1 MIPCAPG
8 ELLEKIL
15 RHIGLVKLDH
25 LEVYTGVRMMAPEVI
40 MLVSSITIYI
50 LCSKVTKERRPSHL
64 SDVSTPSTAAILP
77 QVSSSLV
84 HKKHLGFLVSLGKYL
99 TVVSLCVA
107 GAIRPSIPGAV
118 YFLVFLGAMTW
129 WACYKELGRAFAVV
143 LRCTL
148 GVVTLHILALF
159 AVQVQWVQESL
170 PSGDCNY
177 CRYLGLTVLVTRNC
191 TNPVEEHF
199 AEADWD
205 SYVNPVFLLWLF
217 YILVI
222 ESRLLLRPRTAANLI
237 NNTGCSALEVTN
249 PGSLTLYRPP
259 SQAGFTRRTASTGL
273 CPDRSLF
280 VCPSAGWRAA
290 LLRDGALPPDVCAYV
305 PSLQGLLFNFESDSV
320 ATPARAGPSFGR
332 DLRSPHLGSWHEL
345 SALLNVLSGGPWCN
359 SVMAVAVLSF
369 QAVVISVS
377 SLFLVLHSAWHAHAD
392 YRDEVGPHCLD
403 ENTRLIRAM
412 SPQQSKYTTGDPS
425 RSPSSIHQDA
435 HGSVTIT
442 DGYEDVI
449 QLHALG
455 TQGDGLPPTGLCD
468 KLLDCVLA
476 LFQFISRSSY
486 VATSITMMAWSITY
500 HSWLTFV
507 LLLWAS
513 VLWIVPNQRR
523 SMLRCSPFLVFYS
536 LFLLLSQY
544 IYSMDLTE
552 AELPQKVE
560 GFNLKQIGFVKAL
573 YLPIR
578 PILVKSLYTIM
589 FWTTLRQFMQERFE
603 QRSSSTLEDMVAP
616 LQITVGT
623 ATRGFSMSSE
633 PQPSPFMTK
642 LGACLQA
649 FFTKFWIWVVA
660 IMLFGISF
668 VGTRMTVLRII
679 YMALFLVF
687 ILTFQVSYQ
696 FWRKMMYAFW
706 LTVILYSMSIL
717 VLIYTYQF
725 DNFPEYWEV
734 YLGVPKNILA
744 SEDIELLAWCHKLPL
759 VVCSQQ
765 DLGLETYQTGDL
777 FVRLL
782 SPAFF
787 LVITVIQ
794 LHYYHK
800 DFLAISDIKS
810 RSMSA
815 GRASQGSN
823 NYKSEGSAGPQG
835 AEPDDPTDVPVNIL
849 PSLRTLKHV
858 TKAELV
864 QLMAELKSRLKA
876 VIELFWCF
884 LELHL
889 IKIMML
895 SVILMCVYDVC
906 ALHLLLVV
914 LVVAAMSF
922 GRNVLMVVTHIVSV
936 LISLLLLTNMIY
948 QIDFFKHDEYNVN
961 CTDTHLVPSPPEER
975 PLNDADWV
983 GLQKTSKIRTL
994 PDLLKGYIGLI
1005 VLATILAV
1013 VDIRQMYRRHM
1024 DGACLMRPTVIF
1036 PQIQRVHTDD
1046 NIKSCLMFLFNY
1058 GFYKFG
1064 VEVSLVMTVI
1074 LIGSRMDVYAVLY
1087 GLWLC
1092 ILFALKRETIARV
1105 WGFFQLFIIIVIPI
1119 QYAMAVGLPPGLCIE
1134 YPWYETD
1141 LLRRLQEWMYL
1152 PDPLHSP
1159 PSYKLLC
1166 YKGWTMPCPREP
1178 QVEHPLEDD
1187 TQAPT
1192 SQEVQAAS
1200 NPPVFVPGDF
1210 ILLAFVCRQSVVFR
1224 IERRYSNS
1232 QDYPGGSN
1240 RDITKECEE
1249 PGFINP
1255 VPDFITFTRS
1265 WLDVVKRVVFQVS
1278 LWVTLGLVFL
1288 AGTNRV
1294 NVFSLGYL
1302 VGTFVFLWQGEE
1314 MYLIPVQVIVR
1325 RWNVLLGYNVGVIML
1340 KTALQIVGCVFI
1352 KEAQTHACWV
1362 VQLLGI
1368 GCIKKFGDITAKL
1381 GIADIIMSVLH
1392 NLEVEECEMLPR
1404 HVPAPTECN
1413 IPRDHVGLAWDGV
1426 CFAALILMR
1435 RLFRSYYFIRLV
1447 DETKAMTVLASRGA
1461 ELIEELRLSRIM
1473 EQQEQERQ
1481 ILEKIK
1487 MKMERIKATQQKIQG
1502 ALFKEPDNHFVGKCH
1517 SCTNPVS
1524 CGPAPLAGS
1533 PSLTSPTGFHTP
1545 VDEEEEEE
1553 ACSELPPL
1561 TPRAGS
1567 LLAPTPSSALMT
1579 VSLDGYLEPHRLS
1592 FGSPPNSELLPRA
1605 PSPPDD
1611 SFPVF
1616 SPPPYGAVMGH
1627 GAGAARRRSSGIG
1640 PPWLPCLA
1648 TPRASLCLSSPNSH
1662 HTCNVLSL

>member
-1 MIPCAPG
+1 MNPFKYILIDVKDISFYGAVLRQNLFSFVYLLLLLCVPLVKTPTMKTMAGATGRFLMVVMVISVLTTVAQISFQIVLFSMPPYGHFLDNC

-118 YFLVFLGAMTW
+118 ILSGVPGSHDVVGVLQGTGACICSGVALHARCGDTAHSSTVCCAGAMG
-129 WACYKELGRAFAVV
+129 A
-143 LRCTL
+143 
-148 GVVTLHILALF
+148 GVTAIRRLQLLQVT
-159 AVQVQWVQESL
+159 
-170 PSGDCNY
+170 
-177 CRYLGLTVLVTRNC
+177 YLGLTVLVTRNC

-222 ESRLLLRPRTAANLI
+222 ESRLLLRPRSCDIAETSQLGPGC
-237 NNTGCSALEVTN
+237 NTGCSALEVTN

-544 IYSMDLTE
+544 IYSMNLTE

-734 YLGVPKNILA
+734 YLGVPKNI
-744 SEDIELLAWCHKLPL
+744 
-759 VVCSQQ
+759 QQ

-810 RSMSA
+810 
-815 GRASQGSN
+815 
-823 NYKSEGSAGPQG
+823 
-835 AEPDDPTDVPVNIL
+835 
-849 PSLRTLKHV
+849 
-858 TKAELV
+858 
-864 QLMAELKSRLKA
+864 
-876 VIELFWCF
+876 
-884 LELHL
+884 
-889 IKIMML
+889 
-895 SVILMCVYDVC
+895 
-906 ALHLLLVV
+906 
-914 LVVAAMSF
+914 
-922 GRNVLMVVTHIVSV
+922 RNVLMVVTHIVSV

-1119 QYAMAVGLPPGLCIE
+1119 QYAMAVGLPPGLCIVPTGRAVRTVPTGRAVSTVPTGRAVRTDPTGRAVRTVPTK

-1159 PSYKLLC
+1159 PSYKLL
-1166 YKGWTMPCPREP
+1166 
-1178 QVEHPLEDD
+1178 
-1187 TQAPT
+1187 
-1192 SQEVQAAS
+1192 
-1200 NPPVFVPGDF
+1200 
-1210 ILLAFVCRQSVVFR
+1210 
-1224 IERRYSNS
+1224 
-1232 QDYPGGSN
+1232 
-1240 RDITKECEE
+1240 
-1249 PGFINP
+1249 
-1255 VPDFITFTRS
+1255 
-1265 WLDVVKRVVFQVS
+1265 
-1278 LWVTLGLVFL
+1278 
-1288 AGTNRV
+1288 
-1294 NVFSLGYL
+1294 
-1302 VGTFVFLWQGEE
+1302 
-1314 MYLIPVQVIVR
+1314 
-1325 RWNVLLGYNVGVIML
+1325 
-1340 KTALQIVGCVFI
+1340 
-1352 KEAQTHACWV
+1352 
-1362 VQLLGI
+1362 
-1368 GCIKKFGDITAKL
+1368 
-1381 GIADIIMSVLH
+1381 
-1392 NLEVEECEMLPR
+1392 
-1404 HVPAPTECN
+1404 
-1413 IPRDHVGLAWDGV
+1413 
-1426 CFAALILMR
+1426 
-1435 RLFRSYYFIRLV
+1435 
-1447 DETKAMTVLASRGA
+1447 
-1461 ELIEELRLSRIM
+1461 
-1473 EQQEQERQ
+1473 
-1481 ILEKIK
+1481 
-1487 MKMERIKATQQKIQG
+1487 
-1502 ALFKEPDNHFVGKCH
+1502 
-1517 SCTNPVS
+1517 
-1524 CGPAPLAGS
+1524 
-1533 PSLTSPTGFHTP
+1533 
-1545 VDEEEEEE
+1545 
-1553 ACSELPPL
+1553 
-1561 TPRAGS
+1561 
-1567 LLAPTPSSALMT
+1567 
-1579 VSLDGYLEPHRLS
+1579 
-1592 FGSPPNSELLPRA
+1592 
-1605 PSPPDD
+1605 
-1611 SFPVF
+1611 
-1616 SPPPYGAVMGH
+1616 
-1627 GAGAARRRSSGIG
+1627 
-1640 PPWLPCLA
+1640 
-1648 TPRASLCLSSPNSH
+1648 
-1662 HTCNVLSL
+1662 

>member
-1 MIPCAPG
+1 MGKKAYYS
-8 ELLEKIL
+8 
-15 RHIGLVKLDH
+15 LVLDH
-25 LEVYTGVRMMAPEVI
+25 RLLKYQSWLDRYA
-40 MLVSSITIYI
+40 
-50 LCSKVTKERRPSHL
+50 VTLSPGHAYRTERFLNTRQ
-64 SDVSTPSTAAILP
+64 AA
-77 QVSSSLV
+77 
-84 HKKHLGFLVSLGKYL
+84 
-99 TVVSLCVA
+99 
-107 GAIRPSIPGAV
+107 
-118 YFLVFLGAMTW
+118 
-129 WACYKELGRAFAVV
+129 V
-143 LRCTL
+143 LR
-148 GVVTLHILALF
+148 
-159 AVQVQWVQESL
+159 L
-170 PSGDCNY
+170 PF
-177 CRYLGLTVLVTRNC
+177 YLGC
-191 TNPVEEHF
+191 
-199 AEADWD
+199 
-205 SYVNPVFLLWLF
+205 
-217 YILVI
+217 
-222 ESRLLLRPRTAANLI
+222 
-237 NNTGCSALEVTN
+237 NN
-249 PGSLTLYRPP
+249 
-259 SQAGFTRRTASTGL
+259 
-273 CPDRSLF
+273 
-280 VCPSAGWRAA
+280 
-290 LLRDGALPPDVCAYV
+290 
-305 PSLQGLLFNFESDSV
+305 
-320 ATPARAGPSFGR
+320 
-332 DLRSPHLGSWHEL
+332 
-345 SALLNVLSGGPWCN
+345 
-359 SVMAVAVLSF
+359 
-369 QAVVISVS
+369 
-377 SLFLVLHSAWHAHAD
+377 
-392 YRDEVGPHCLD
+392 
-403 ENTRLIRAM
+403 
-412 SPQQSKYTTGDPS
+412 
-425 RSPSSIHQDA
+425 
-435 HGSVTIT
+435 
-442 DGYEDVI
+442 
-449 QLHALG
+449 
-455 TQGDGLPPTGLCD
+455 
-468 KLLDCVLA
+468 
-476 LFQFISRSSY
+476 
-486 VATSITMMAWSITY
+486 AWSITY

-616 LQITVGT
+616 LQITVGA
-623 ATRGFSMSSE
+623 ATRGLSVCLSSTPRYIMSLLARVLGFSMSSE

-734 YLGVPKNILA
+734 YLGVPKNI
-744 SEDIELLAWCHKLPL
+744 
-759 VVCSQQ
+759 QQ

-835 AEPDDPTDVPVNIL
+835 AEPDDPTDAPVNVL

-864 QLMAELKSRLKA
+864 QLMAELKSRLSA
-876 VIELFWCF
+876 VVELFWCF

-895 SVILMCVYDVC
+895 SVVLMCVYDVC

-983 GLQKTSKIRTL
+983 GLQKTSKSRTL

-1119 QYAMAVGLPPGLCIE
+1119 QYAMAVGLPPGLCI
-1134 YPWYETD
+1134 
-1141 LLRRLQEWMYL
+1141 
-1152 PDPLHSP
+1152 
-1159 PSYKLLC
+1159 
-1166 YKGWTMPCPREP
+1166 
-1178 QVEHPLEDD
+1178 
-1187 TQAPT
+1187 
-1192 SQEVQAAS
+1192 
-1200 NPPVFVPGDF
+1200 
-1210 ILLAFVCRQSVVFR
+1210 
-1224 IERRYSNS
+1224 
-1232 QDYPGGSN
+1232 
-1240 RDITKECEE
+1240 
-1249 PGFINP
+1249 
-1255 VPDFITFTRS
+1255 
-1265 WLDVVKRVVFQVS
+1265 
-1278 LWVTLGLVFL
+1278 
-1288 AGTNRV
+1288 
-1294 NVFSLGYL
+1294 
-1302 VGTFVFLWQGEE
+1302 GE
-1314 MYLIPVQVIVR
+1314 L
-1325 RWNVLLGYNVGVIML
+1325 
-1340 KTALQIVGCVFI
+1340 
-1352 KEAQTHACWV
+1352 
-1362 VQLLGI
+1362 
-1368 GCIKKFGDITAKL
+1368 
-1381 GIADIIMSVLH
+1381 
-1392 NLEVEECEMLPR
+1392 
-1404 HVPAPTECN
+1404 
-1413 IPRDHVGLAWDGV
+1413 
-1426 CFAALILMR
+1426 
-1435 RLFRSYYFIRLV
+1435 
-1447 DETKAMTVLASRGA
+1447 
-1461 ELIEELRLSRIM
+1461 
-1473 EQQEQERQ
+1473 
-1481 ILEKIK
+1481 
-1487 MKMERIKATQQKIQG
+1487 
-1502 ALFKEPDNHFVGKCH
+1502 
-1517 SCTNPVS
+1517 
-1524 CGPAPLAGS
+1524 
-1533 PSLTSPTGFHTP
+1533 
-1545 VDEEEEEE
+1545 
-1553 ACSELPPL
+1553 
-1561 TPRAGS
+1561 
-1567 LLAPTPSSALMT
+1567 
-1579 VSLDGYLEPHRLS
+1579 
-1592 FGSPPNSELLPRA
+1592 
-1605 PSPPDD
+1605 
-1611 SFPVF
+1611 
-1616 SPPPYGAVMGH
+1616 
-1627 GAGAARRRSSGIG
+1627 
-1640 PPWLPCLA
+1640 
-1648 TPRASLCLSSPNSH
+1648 
-1662 HTCNVLSL
+1662 